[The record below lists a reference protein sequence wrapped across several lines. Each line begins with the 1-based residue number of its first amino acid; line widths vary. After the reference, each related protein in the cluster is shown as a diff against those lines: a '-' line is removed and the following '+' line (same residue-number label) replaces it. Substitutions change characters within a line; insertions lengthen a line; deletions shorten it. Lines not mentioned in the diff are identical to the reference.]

1 MIEFFTSPEAWLSL
15 LTLTILEIVLGVDNI
30 IFISIITSKLPKIQQ
45 LKGRRIGLF
54 LALFTGVTGLETNAP
69 TLEVANTAGNGYIRK
84 AIAFDAATLGA
95 GSTSNTSTVTFDPCA
110 VANWGTITHIA
121 VMDSVTYGAGNVL
134 FFGAVTT
141 AKTIEVGDTFQVS
154 ATNLSI
160 ALA

>member
-1 MIEFFTSPEAWLSL
+1 MSAASDYLEKKL
-15 LTLTILEIVLGVDNI
+15 LDHTLRNTA
-30 IFISIITSKLPKIQQ
+30 FSQPA
-45 LKGRRIGLF
+45 GLF

-69 TLEVANTAGNGYIRK
+69 TLEVALTAGNGYIRK

-95 GSTSNTSTVTFDPCA
+95 GSTSNTLTVTFDPCA

-121 VMDSVTYGAGNVL
+121 VMDAVSSGNVL